1 MITEKSGN
9 FVVLIGD
16 NLVEG
21 NKCMY
26 LLLKRKS
33 YVQTD
38 ATTPNIVGP
47 TTLGV
52 VASVLVV
59 LCKRMQQ
66 LPTMLGPALHRGKD
80 TTQKTLE
87 TMCNAGSWPQQCWKS
102 CANGSNIVALRFGN
116 HGKRNFGSCWFKSLT
131 GFNNSQQHATTFNRV
146 CKRTQ
151 NIQQCWGC
159 WPTMSRPFVRGLK
172 GRT

>member
-1 MITEKSGN
+1 MITKKSGN
-9 FVVLIGD
+9 FFVLISD
-16 NLVEG
+16 NHVES

-38 ATTPNIVGP
+38 AITPNIVGP

-59 LCKRMQQ
+59 VGKGMQQ
-66 LPTMLGPALHRGKD
+66 LPAMLGPTVHCGKD

-87 TMCNAGSWPQQCWKS
+87 TTCKSGS
-102 CANGSNIVALRFGN
+102 
-116 HGKRNFGSCWFKSLT
+116 
-131 GFNNSQQHATTFNRV
+131 
-146 CKRTQ
+146 
-151 NIQQCWGC
+151 
-159 WPTMSRPFVRGLK
+159 
-172 GRT
+172 

>member
-9 FVVLIGD
+9 FDVLISD

-38 ATTPNIVGP
+38 AATPNIVGP
-47 TTLGV
+47 TTLRV

-66 LPTMLGPALHRGKD
+66 LPTMLGPAVHCGKD
-80 TTQKTLE
+80 TTQ
-87 TMCNAGSWPQQCWKS
+87 TMCNAGLWPEQCWKS
-102 CANGSNIVALRFGN
+102 CANGSNIVALRFGD
-116 HGKRNFGSCWFKSLT
+116 HGTRNFGSCWFKSLT

-146 CKRTQ
+146 CKRTH
-151 NIQQCWGC
+151 
-159 WPTMSRPFVRGLK
+159 L
-172 GRT
+172 

>member
-9 FVVLIGD
+9 FVVLISD

-66 LPTMLGPALHRGKD
+66 LPTMLGPAVHCGKD
-80 TTQKTLE
+80 TTQKT
-87 TMCNAGSWPQQCWKS
+87 W
-102 CANGSNIVALRFGN
+102 
-116 HGKRNFGSCWFKSLT
+116 
-131 GFNNSQQHATTFNRV
+131 
-146 CKRTQ
+146 
-151 NIQQCWGC
+151 
-159 WPTMSRPFVRGLK
+159 RPCVTRVRGPNNV
-172 GRT
+172 GRAVQTDPILLRYALVITEQEILGAVGSKV

>member
-9 FVVLIGD
+9 FVVLISE

-38 ATTPNIVGP
+38 AITPNIVGP
-47 TTLGV
+47 TTLGI

-59 LCKRMQQ
+59 VGKGMQQ
-66 LPTMLGPALHRGKD
+66 LPAMLGPAVHCGKD

-87 TMCNAGSWPQQCWKS
+87 TTCKSGS
-102 CANGSNIVALRFGN
+102 
-116 HGKRNFGSCWFKSLT
+116 
-131 GFNNSQQHATTFNRV
+131 
-146 CKRTQ
+146 
-151 NIQQCWGC
+151 
-159 WPTMSRPFVRGLK
+159 
-172 GRT
+172 

>member
-9 FVVLIGD
+9 FVVLISD

-59 LCKRMQQ
+59 LCKRMQ
-66 LPTMLGPALHRGKD
+66 
-80 TTQKTLE
+80 
-87 TMCNAGSWPQQCWKS
+87 
-102 CANGSNIVALRFGN
+102 
-116 HGKRNFGSCWFKSLT
+116 
-131 GFNNSQQHATTFNRV
+131 
-146 CKRTQ
+146 
-151 NIQQCWGC
+151 
-159 WPTMSRPFVRGLK
+159 
-172 GRT
+172 